1 MNIEHDI
8 FNTKPRKKG
17 INSKRKGDNNERD
30 LAKYLSKWTGYQ
42 FERVPSSGGL
52 GWKDSV
58 QTVGDVVCT
67 TPNSRVPFTFETKAL
82 KKLGLNSPILRSNS
96 CIFKHWHQC
105 HREGEQA
112 NRIPLFIARD
122 NGMKKYT
129 WWVFMDYS
137 LYELINTKIFKHGQ
151 GYGLPHHFLGYNKTY
166 SFDLVGVHSDDF
178 KTIDYKKLEDEISK
192 L

>member
-1 MNIEHDI
+1 MSIEHDI
-8 FNTKPRKKG
+8 FGTKPRKKG

-105 HREGEQA
+105 NREGKQA

-137 LYELINTKIFKHGQ
+137 LWCLVISKVYILLPIHFQ
-151 GYGLPHHFLGYNKTY
+151 GKQDDTG
-166 SFDLVGVHSDDF
+166 FDLVGIHSDDF
-178 KTIDYKKLEDEISK
+178 KNIDYKKLEDEISK

>member
-8 FNTKPRKKG
+8 FGTRPRKKG

-52 GWKDSV
+52 AWKDSV

-96 CIFKHWHQC
+96 CVFKHWVQC
-105 HREGEQA
+105 EREGIQA
-112 NRIPLFIARD
+112 NRIPLFIVRE
-122 NGMKKYT
+122 NGMPKKT

-137 LYELINTKIFKHGQ
+137 LFVLLDKIGFVLQPHFSGQ
-151 GYGLPHHFLGYNKTY
+151 QQDYN
-166 SFDLVGVHSDDF
+166 FDLVGVHSDDF
-178 KTIDYKKLEDEISK
+178 KTIDYRKLEHEISNI
-192 L
+192 